1 MKRLLT
7 LLLMFFALTNV
18 QAQETP
24 ADENKCGDNLY
35 WSYEGATRTLT
46 ISGDGPMYDYGTAP
60 WQKYNIKKVEFIGSP
75 TSIGMKAFINT
86 DIESIEIPEGVT
98 SIGGLA
104 FAHCENLERVIIPS
118 SVTSLEGHEFR
129 NCISLAKVELPEGLT
144 KIGGGT
150 FSGCTA
156 LENINIPST
165 VLSIGSSAFSGC
177 SALESIVFPSGL
189 TNIGEYAFSNCS
201 ALTGIEIP
209 VNVVSIASNA
219 FESCSALASIIVDEG
234 NTVYDSRGNCNAL
247 IETVTNTLMR
257 GCDNTIIPDDVTVI
271 NGLAFNGCSG
281 LTSIR
286 IPASV
291 TKIANGAFRR
301 CIGLTSIIVDEGN
314 TVYDSRG
321 NCNALIETATNRL
334 MIGCNNTIIPDDV
347 TSISDYAFY
356 GCNAFESII
365 IPSGVT
371 TIGQN
376 AFEECISLESI
387 ELPESVRSIGKAAF
401 YNCSAL
407 KSIEIPDSVTILNDF
422 LFDGCSSL
430 ASVRIPSTVTSINVQ
445 VFNNCSSLTSIRIPA
460 GVTRIG
466 NLAFGGCSSLVG
478 IISLIP
484 ADKLFRIVSSNAD
497 RSICTL
503 FVVPGAKSAYENTN
517 YWNRFTNIEEIDG
530 ECGDELHW
538 SLNDS
543 GVLTIMGNGAMH
555 DYTSSRAP
563 WYDIRDSIRVV
574 RFLSN
579 VTSIDS
585 EAFRGCN
592 SIESIVSFIPADKLF
607 APGTNAFADVDKNSC
622 RLYVLADTKSKHE
635 TIAGWKEF
643 SNIIEINGECGDRL
657 YWSLDEATGALT
669 IMGNGAMTYRSHR
682 NVPWY
687 DILDRIKTVNFVGS
701 PTNIG
706 YRAFDGCSALESIV
720 IPEGVTSI
728 GNYAFY
734 DCSALTSIVIPEGVT
749 SIGEYAFSQCS
760 ALESVVIPEGLTEIC
775 KSAFSRC
782 TALASLE
789 IPASVTSIGDYAF
802 YICGAIQNIVVDE
815 GNTVYDSRGNCNALI
830 ETATNKLI
838 AGSSN
843 TVIPDDITVIGDAAF
858 YECSG
863 LTNIKIPASV
873 TSIGRNAFYG
883 CGGLMSIVVDDGNTV
898 YDSRTNCNAIIETA
912 TNTLIKGSN
921 NTIIP
926 YGVTNIAIGA
936 FYNCDSLTYI
946 DIPGSVT
953 NIGTEA
959 FMDCGSLASIE
970 IPEGV
975 TNIDWAAFRDC
986 ISLTSVVI
994 PSTVTSIDNYA
1005 FNNCI
1010 SLTSIVS
1017 HIAAEDLFSPGDYVF
1032 DNVDKSA
1039 CTLYVPNGAKAAYA
1053 ATDKWWD
1060 FTNIVE
1066 SGATDINNVVSEV
1079 SFDVPV
1085 YYDLSGRRVENPA
1098 SGIYIVNGKKV
1109 YIK

>member
-35 WSYEGATRTLT
+35 WSYDGATRTLT

-60 WQKYNIKKVEFIGSP
+60 WREYNIKKVEFIGIP
-75 TSIGMKAFINT
+75 TSIGKKAFQHT

-98 SIGGLA
+98 SIGSFA
-104 FAHCENLERVIIPS
+104 FFACKELESVKIPLG
-118 SVTSLEGHEFR
+118 VTSLEGTEFSD
-129 NCISLAKVELPEGLT
+129 CSSLVTVELPEGLK
-144 KIGGGT
+144 KIGSRS
-150 FSGCTA
+150 FYNCTS
-156 LENINIPST
+156 LVEINIPST
-165 VLSIGSSAFSGC
+165 VEIIDNAFGGC
-177 SALESIVFPSGL
+177 SALESIVIPESVTSIDYSAFGDCTALESIRIPANVAFIKDNAFRGCTGL
-189 TNIGEYAFSNCS
+189 T
-201 ALTGIEIP
+201 
-209 VNVVSIASNA
+209 
-219 FESCSALASIIVDEG
+219 SIIVDEK
-234 NTVYDSRGNCNAL
+234 NTVYDSRGNCNAI
-247 IETVTNTLMR
+247 IETATNTLMI
-257 GCDNTIIPDDVTVI
+257 GCKNTIIPDDATAL
-271 NGLAFNGCSG
+271 GYMAFQHCSS

-291 TKIANGAFRR
+291 TKIANDAFH
-301 CIGLTSIIVDEGN
+301 CCSSLTSIVIDEGN
-314 TVYDSRG
+314 TVYDSRD
-321 NCNALIETATNRL
+321 NCNAIIETATNTL
-334 MIGCNNTIIPDDV
+334 IKGCNSTIIPDGITSIYNDAFYACNALESVVIPAGV
-347 TSISDYAFY
+347 TSIGSSVFGDCTALKSIVIPESVTEIGQSAFY
-356 GCNAFESII
+356 GC
-365 IPSGVT
+365 
-371 TIGQN
+371 
-376 AFEECISLESI
+376 
-387 ELPESVRSIGKAAF
+387 
-401 YNCSAL
+401 SAL
-407 KSIEIPDSVTILNDF
+407 TSIEIPDSVTILNNF
-422 LFDGCSSL
+422 LFDG
-430 ASVRIPSTVTSINVQ
+430 
-445 VFNNCSSLTSIRIPA
+445 CSSLTSIRIPDN
-460 GVTRIG
+460 VTSIG
-466 NLAFGGCSSLVG
+466 TQAFRNCKLTSIVIPASVTKIGGSAFRGCYALTSV
-478 IISLIP
+478 ISLIP
-484 ADKLFRIVSSNAD
+484 ADKLFSCSTSFPIAVTDTSP
-497 RSICTL
+497 L
-503 FVVPGAKSAYENTN
+503 YVVPGAKSAYENTN
-517 YWNRFTNIEEIDG
+517 QWSRFKKIVEIDG

-543 GVLTIMGNGAMH
+543 GILTIMGNGAMH

-592 SIESIVSFIPADKLF
+592 GIESIVSFIPADKLF

-657 YWSLDEATGALT
+657 YWSLDEATGTLT
-669 IMGNGAMTYRSHR
+669 ILGDGTMVDNSYSGVSWYSSH
-682 NVPWY
+682 
-687 DILDRIKTVNFVGS
+687 DRIKTVNFIGC
-701 PTNIG
+701 PTN
-706 YRAFDGCSALESIV
+706 
-720 IPEGVTSI
+720 I

-760 ALESVVIPEGLTEIC
+760 ALESIVIPEGLTEIC
-775 KSAFSRC
+775 NSAFSRC

-815 GNTVYDSRGNCNALI
+815 GNTVYDSRGNCNAII

-959 FMDCGSLASIE
+959 FMDCGSLAIIE

-975 TNIDWAAFRDC
+975 TNIGGGAFKDC

-994 PSTVTSIDNYA
+994 PSTVTSIGNFA
-1005 FNNCI
+1005 FESCI
-1010 SLTSIVS
+1010 ALTSIVS
-1017 HIAAEDLFSPGDYVF
+1017 HIAAEDLFSPGEYVF
-1032 DNVDKSA
+1032 DNVDKYA

-1053 ATDKWWD
+1053 AADQWRD
-1060 FTNIVE
+1060 FMNIVE
-1066 SGATDINNVVSEV
+1066 SGATDIDNVVSEV

-1098 SGIYIVNGKKV
+1098 GGIYIVNGKKV